1 VRALLSSLEAASV
14 PALTGVVHTAGVLDD
29 GVIEGLSPQRL
40 AGVMGAKAEA
50 AWHLHELTRDLGL
63 DAFVLFSSLAGT
75 VGGAGQA
82 NYAAA
87 NACLDG
93 LAALRRAQGLS
104 ATSVAWGRWAGEGLA
119 VGEARESWAHRG
131 GVAPMEPGDAL
142 KVLESVLGRNEEHV
156 VVADIDWDRFTPSF
170 TTVRDSPLIAD
181 IPEARRALETV
192 AAEGAGTVGDP
203 AEALR
208 AELGALSAVER
219 TRALLDLVRTHVAR
233 VLAYPDAEAVASDRA
248 FKELGF
254 DSLTAVELRNRLRA
268 ATGLTLPATLVFDH
282 PTSTALAGHLRS
294 LLFPDGDEE
303 AENSTEDEKV
313 RKALASI
320 PLARIRDAGL
330 MDILLRLAD
339 VDDTVAFT
347 MEDGEIEPADEDS
360 IDSMDA
366 ESLLR
371 IAFEGS
377 DS

>member
-1 VRALLSSLEAASV
+1 
-14 PALTGVVHTAGVLDD
+14 
-29 GVIEGLSPQRL
+29 
-40 AGVMGAKAEA
+40 
-50 AWHLHELTRDLGL
+50 
-63 DAFVLFSSLAGT
+63 
-75 VGGAGQA
+75 
-82 NYAAA
+82 
-87 NACLDG
+87 
-93 LAALRRAQGLS
+93 
-104 ATSVAWGRWAGEGLA
+104 
-119 VGEARESWAHRG
+119 
-131 GVAPMEPGDAL
+131 MEPGDAL

-208 AELGALSAVER
+208 TELGALSAVER

-330 MDILLRLAD
+330 MEILLRLAD